1 MDLRLGSGDGE
12 REQLLERDLDL
23 LCLQRDSLG
32 ERERD
37 LLRLE
42 LRFFDPRRMKVLSGW
57 ASVS

>member
-12 REQLLERDLDL
+12 REELLERDLDL
-23 LCLQRDSLG
+23 LCLRRDSLG

-42 LRFFDPRRMKVLSGW
+42 LRFFILVG
-57 ASVS
+57 